1 MMPSIDSVPNV
12 LLAVPPIGEEGTS
25 MSLLDY
31 IGAGGVIGY
40 VIILMSIVALALL
53 VVHIIQIRAAA
64 LAPQHAIDE
73 LNDMLSKGRVDDAIV
88 YCRAEENEC
97 FLTRVVGS
105 GLDRYRRSPFGALE
119 LKAALEEAGQEQVA
133 RLGRSLDGMALVASI
148 APMLGLL
155 GTVVGILG
163 AFSTIST
170 SQGFARPDQLAGDIS
185 LALVTTIEG
194 LVLAIPATAV
204 VTFFRNRI
212 EKFAADTAV
221 VIDDLAVHL
230 EGAQSAPVRMTSA
243 PAQPAPAQVVQPAPA
258 QQPVAQPVVQPAPP
272 PAPPAP
278 VAPVQP
284 GRPAEPTAAPS
295 RRPDHPPHPAGA
307 SST

>member
-1 MMPSIDSVPNV
+1 MIASLVDIAAMPI
-12 LLAVPPIGEEGTS
+12 AAAPPGADEVAPS

-40 VIILMSIVALALL
+40 VIILMSIAAFALL
-53 VVHIIQIRAAA
+53 VTHIIQIRAAA

-73 LNDMLSKGRVDDAIV
+73 LNNMLSKGRVDDAIAF
-88 YCRAEENEC
+88 CKTPENEC

-163 AFSTIST
+163 AFGTIST

-194 LVLAIPATAV
+194 LVLAIPATFC

-230 EGAQSAPVRMTSA
+230 EGARSAPLRVA
-243 PAQPAPAQVVQPAPA
+243 PPQAPTPPTQATPAPAPPVASPAPPSPPQPTPPAPA
-258 QQPVAQPVVQPAPP
+258 DSSARPA
-272 PAPPAP
+272 
-278 VAPVQP
+278 
-284 GRPAEPTAAPS
+284 RPAEPTAAPS
-295 RRPDHPPHPAGA
+295 RRPDHPAGA

>member
-1 MMPSIDSVPNV
+1 MIALFAERPIAT
-12 LLAVPPIGEEGTS
+12 LAAAPPGAEGTASS

-40 VIILMSIVALALL
+40 VIILMSIVAMALL
-53 VVHIIQIRAAA
+53 VTHILQIRAAA
-64 LAPQHAIDE
+64 LAPQHAVDE
-73 LNDMLSKGRVDDAIV
+73 LNEMLSKGRVDDAIAF
-88 YCRAEENEC
+88 CRAPDNEC

-185 LALVTTIEG
+185 LALVTTIQG

-204 VTFFRNRI
+204 VTLFRNRI

-230 EGAQSAPVRMTSA
+230 EGARSAPVRIAAGSTSA
-243 PAQPAPAQVVQPAPA
+243 APPGPTSVPAPAPQRAVPQPTPSSPP
-258 QQPVAQPVVQPAPP
+258 PVAVPDLGARPS
-272 PAPPAP
+272 
-278 VAPVQP
+278 
-284 GRPAEPTAAPS
+284 RPAEPMPAPS
-295 RRPDHPPHPAGA
+295 RRPDHPAGA